1 MRTNYKRISNV
12 LKTIASEVVKSRTN
26 GLVAIFENELDG
38 TDERVRV
45 VLVEENQYQN
55 EIGIHMT
62 QIDPSD
68 FSDRLISNIEQALK
82 DSFPTIWVHQRAKD
96 TKELRESKLRA
107 TQGWIKAFDK
117 RTQSRHSLTKLN
129 FDLSETLQTLNLD
142 QIQALNALIT
152 ASFHH
157 GACETRE
164 FLNSLKK
171 VGAQ

>member
-68 FSDRLISNIEQALK
+68 FSDRLISN
-82 DSFPTIWVHQRAKD
+82 
-96 TKELRESKLRA
+96 
-107 TQGWIKAFDK
+107 
-117 RTQSRHSLTKLN
+117 
-129 FDLSETLQTLNLD
+129 
-142 QIQALNALIT
+142 
-152 ASFHH
+152 
-157 GACETRE
+157 
-164 FLNSLKK
+164 
-171 VGAQ
+171 